1 MHPKHQR
8 SKDCKNNQIILRNGN
23 PSTVKTKFF
32 GVAGGRV
39 QFEDCLFDGV
49 ESPEVLFI
57 HKLINDGDV
66 CEIMNW
72 SLYCCFKI

>member
-1 MHPKHQR
+1 MRNMIPF
-8 SKDCKNNQIILRNGN
+8 KDLQSWLDNSTQKTLKRIKCRENEEDLFLFRNGN

-49 ESPEVLFI
+49 ESPEVEL
-57 HKLINDGDV
+57 
-66 CEIMNW
+66 
-72 SLYCCFKI
+72 

>member
-1 MHPKHQR
+1 MRINYKLSSR
-8 SKDCKNNQIILRNGN
+8 ILNLALLMTLWPHRNGN

-49 ESPEVLFI
+49 EKSEVTKRLLDKTALDKRNRDKKY
-57 HKLINDGDV
+57 H
-66 CEIMNW
+66 
-72 SLYCCFKI
+72 

>member
-1 MHPKHQR
+1 MF
-8 SKDCKNNQIILRNGN
+8 RNGN

-49 ESPEVLFI
+49 ESPEVNFDD
-57 HKLINDGDV
+57 NDDDYDCYDDDG
-66 CEIMNW
+66 NW
-72 SLYCCFKI
+72 

>member
-1 MHPKHQR
+1 MP
-8 SKDCKNNQIILRNGN
+8 RNGN
-23 PSTVKTKFF
+23 PPTVKTKFF

-39 QFEDCLFDGV
+39 QLEDCLFDGV

>member
-1 MHPKHQR
+1 MTLWSH
-8 SKDCKNNQIILRNGN
+8 RNGN

-49 ESPEVLFI
+49 EKSEVTKKALDKKSPD
-57 HKLINDGDV
+57 K
-66 CEIMNW
+66 
-72 SLYCCFKI
+72 